1 MKDLIDFAL
10 KEKYNKVKKL
20 RSNLEEIKKLIDWKS
35 IAEQLPDKE
44 SNMGRRPYEKEFMI
58 KILFL
63 QSCYTISDEELEFQI
78 NDRLSFQQ
86 FLNFPKTIPD
96 YSTIWRFRD
105 WLTEEDYIDKIWEE
119 KHIWI

>member
-44 SNMGRRPYEKEFMI
+44 SNMGRPPYEKEIMI
-58 KILFL
+58 KILL
-63 QSCYTISDEELEFQI
+63 Y
-78 NDRLSFQQ
+78 
-86 FLNFPKTIPD
+86 
-96 YSTIWRFRD
+96 
-105 WLTEEDYIDKIWEE
+105 
-119 KHIWI
+119 